1 MLQYLT
7 PQEIV
12 HHKGLRL
19 VLVQGMP
26 SPWGQAVKTI
36 FEMKNLDFVV
46 GPLIVGST
54 NDELTAWAGE
64 NSAPIVAWKD
74 ERPIHRWL
82 DILYLAE
89 RIAPIPALLPD
100 DALQRAL
107 MIGLSNEICGEL
119 GIGWNRRLQLFA
131 PMMDAGSPPEGVVR
145 MSSKYGYNSAD
156 AQRAGRR
163 IAETLGALSALLQA
177 QYARG
182 VKFFVGEAV
191 SALDIYWVAFMNLL
205 APLPK
210 SQCPM
215 PDEWRPGF
223 VATDPQIKAALDP
236 ILVEHRDNVF
246 KNYFRN
252 PMEF

>member
-7 PQEIV
+7 PQEII

-46 GPLIVGST
+46 GPLVVGST

-145 MSSKYGYNSAD
+145 MGSKYGYNSAD

-163 IAETLGALSALLQA
+163 IAETLGALSAQLQA